1 MTPTAV
7 PGGPCFALTGAPR
20 LVLWE
25 EEMSDVATK
34 PAATAAGLKRS
45 PLGGLRVVDFSHF
58 IAGPVC
64 TMILADLGADVI
76 KIENAVVN
84 GDALRTFQPQVKGE
98 SAAFLW
104 ANRNKRS
111 VALDLNNQAACD
123 VARDLIA
130 TADVVV
136 ENFSAT
142 VMKRFGL
149 DYASV
154 SATNPKL
161 VYCSISAYGRTGPL
175 ADRNGFDPVVQA
187 ESGFMALNGDPDR
200 DPLRTG
206 PAVMDMS
213 TGMMASNAVLAAL
226 MAREKTGKGQQVE
239 VALFDVAT
247 TMLGFHAMNY
257 LVSRRVPLRF
267 GNNSRDTA
275 PMGVVKAADG
285 PIYLAIANDRLFR
298 RLATDVLDRGDL
310 ADQPEFRTNS
320 DRTSNREQL
329 FSVLNG
335 IFATQG
341 RDHWLRKM
349 RAVGVPAGAVREL
362 PDAMASEEIAAR
374 GSITRIPHP
383 KLGEVPNIASPIRL
397 EGTPTVSPVAA
408 PMLGQHTAEV
418 LEQLGYTRERI
429 TGLEI
434 AGALGK
440 QGGKR
445 NE

>member
-1 MTPTAV
+1 MSVFAT
-7 PGGPCFALTGAPR
+7 GPAMPPP
-20 LVLWE
+20 
-25 EEMSDVATK
+25 
-34 PAATAAGLKRS
+34 PAKAGLKRS
-45 PLGGLRVVDFSHF
+45 ALEGLRVVDFSHF
-58 IAGPVC
+58 IAGPIC

-84 GDALRTFQPQVKGE
+84 GDALRTFQPQLKGE

-111 VALDLNNQAACD
+111 VALDLTNAAARD
-123 VARDLIA
+123 IARDLIV

-136 ENFSAT
+136 ENVSGT
-142 VMKRFGL
+142 VMERFGL

-154 SATNPKL
+154 SPTNPRL

-175 ADRNGFDPVVQA
+175 ADRTGFDPVVQA
-187 ESGFMALNGDPDR
+187 ESGFMALNGDPEG
-200 DPLRTG
+200 DPQRTG

-226 MAREKTGKGQQVE
+226 MAREQTGIGQQVE

-257 LVSRRVPLRF
+257 LVSQRVPPRF

-275 PMGVVKAADG
+275 PMGVFKAADG
-285 PIYLAIANDRLFR
+285 PIYLAVANDRLFQ
-298 RLATDVLDRGDL
+298 RLAANVLDRPDL
-310 ADQPEFRTNS
+310 AEQAEFRTNR

-329 FSVLNG
+329 FGVLNG
-335 IFATQG
+335 IFATRG

-349 RAVGVPAGAVREL
+349 RTAGVPAGAVREL

-383 KLGEVPNIASPIRL
+383 KLGSVPNIASPLRL
-397 EGTPTVSPVAA
+397 EGTPTVAPIAA
-408 PMLGQHTAEV
+408 PLLGQHTAEV
-418 LEQLGYTRERI
+418 LAELGYTRERI
-429 TGLEI
+429 SGLDQ

-440 QGGKR
+440 QRGKE

>member
-1 MTPTAV
+1 MSVVATGPAV
-7 PGGPCFALTGAPR
+7 PPLPT
-20 LVLWE
+20 E
-25 EEMSDVATK
+25 
-34 PAATAAGLKRS
+34 AGLKRS
-45 PLGGLRVVDFSHF
+45 PLEGLRVVDFSHF
-58 IAGPVC
+58 IAGPLC

-84 GDALRTFQPQVKGE
+84 GDALRTFQPQQKGE

-111 VALDLNNQAACD
+111 VALDLTNAA
-123 VARDLIA
+123 ARDIARELIA

-136 ENFSAT
+136 ENFSST

-154 SATNPKL
+154 SPANPQL
-161 VYCSISAYGRTGPL
+161 VYCSISAYGRNGPL
-175 ADRNGFDPVVQA
+175 ADRTGFDPVVQA
-187 ESGFMALNGDPDR
+187 ESGFMALNGDPDG
-200 DPLRTG
+200 DPQRTG

-226 MAREKTGKGQQVE
+226 MAREQTGIGQQVE

-257 LVSRRVPLRF
+257 LVSGRAPPRF

-275 PMGVVKAADG
+275 PMGVFEAADG
-285 PIYLAIANDRLFR
+285 QIYLAVANDRLFQ
-298 RLATDVLDRGDL
+298 RLATDVLDRPDL
-310 ADQPEFRTNS
+310 AEQAAFRTNR

-335 IFATQG
+335 IFATQA
-341 RDHWLRKM
+341 RDHWLRRM
-349 RAVGVPAGAVREL
+349 RTAGVPAGAVREL

-374 GSITRIPHP
+374 GRITRIPHP
-383 KLGEVPNIASPIRL
+383 RLGTVPNIASPIRL
-397 EGTPTVSPVAA
+397 EGTPTVAPVAA
-408 PMLGQHTAEV
+408 PLLGQHTAEV
-418 LEQLGYTRERI
+418 LAELGYTREHI
-429 TGLEI
+429 SGLEQ
-434 AGALGK
+434 AGALGR
-440 QGGKR
+440 QGGR
-445 NE
+445 ENE